1 MVHYLGADFH
11 CTAGKPLKRQSQNLY
26 AFQAIIVTL
35 LLCLTP
41 FTMARADVVKPALIE
56 ISANVNG
63 TVTLEIRAS
72 VEALL
77 TGINGRFKNTKEAP
91 NAEAYDALRVL
102 ESGQL
107 REKLRAFE
115 PQLLDAIW
123 LHADQKPVSLT
134 LQDAAIPAPGYV
146 KVPRISVLS
155 ITGELPRSAS
165 SLQLYYPAKF
175 GDSAVRVRQ
184 VDEANE
190 KWHWSEWQWI
200 RDDEVTQP
208 YSLTEVFTRRPAMQ
222 VIAEYISIGFA
233 HIIPLGLD
241 HILFILGLFLF
252 SNRLKPLLWQVT
264 MFTLAHTLTLG
275 LSMAEI
281 ISLPAR
287 VVEPL
292 IALSIAWIAVENI
305 FNRGLKRGR
314 LAVVFGFGLLHGL
327 GFASVLS
334 DFGMPNDAF
343 VTALIGFNVGVELGQ
358 VAILLA
364 GYLLLSKWFGER
376 DWYRN
381 LVVIPG
387 SLAIAATGLWWTFE
401 RLLLV

>member
-1 MVHYLGADFH
+1 MVHYLGANFH
-11 CTAGKPLKRQSQNLY
+11 SLKGQQLIHARYRNFVFLSLIAIFLLSFNLLKPAQ
-26 AFQAIIVTL
+26 
-35 LLCLTP
+35 
-41 FTMARADVVKPALIE
+41 ADVVKPALIE
-56 ISANVNG
+56 ISADVSG
-63 TVTLEIRAS
+63 TVSLELRTS

-77 TGINGRFKNTKEAP
+77 TGINARYKNTQEAP
-91 NAEAYDALRVL
+91 NAAEYDALRVL
-102 ESGQL
+102 ESLEL
-107 REKLRAFE
+107 REKLRPFE
-115 PQLLDAIW
+115 AKMLDAIW
-123 LHADQKPVSLT
+123 LHADGQPVT
-134 LQDAAIPAPGYV
+134 LRLSKVEIPAPGYV
-146 KVPRISVLS
+146 KVPRVSVLELE
-155 ITGELPRSAS
+155 GELPRTPST
-165 SLQLYYPAKF
+165 LQFFYPAKF

-184 VDEANE
+184 VNKAES

-200 RDDEVTQP
+200 RSNNPTEP
-208 YSLTEVFTRRPAMQ
+208 FSLTEVFTHRPAYQ
-222 VIAEYISIGFA
+222 VVLEYTGIGFE

-275 LSMAEI
+275 LSMADV

-305 FNRGLKRGR
+305 YDKGLKRTR
-314 LAVVFGFGLLHGL
+314 LFVVFSFGLLHGL

-334 DFGMPNDAF
+334 DFGMPDNAF
-343 VTALIGFNVGVELGQ
+343 FTALIGFNIGVELGQ

-376 DWYRN
+376 EWYRAA
-381 LVVIPG
+381 VIIPG
-387 SLAIAATGLWWTFE
+387 SLAIAATGLWWFWE
-401 RLLLV
+401 RLAF

>member
-1 MVHYLGADFH
+1 MR
-11 CTAGKPLKRQSQNLY
+11 RQSQHLY
-26 AFQAIIVTL
+26 AFQAIVTSL
-35 LLCLTP
+35 LLCLTL
-41 FTMARADVVKPALIE
+41 FTAVANADVVKPALIE
-56 ISANVNG
+56 ISADVNG

-102 ESGQL
+102 ESDKL
-107 REKLRAFE
+107 RDKLRAFE
-115 PQLLDAIW
+115 SQLLDAIW

-134 LQDAAIPAPGYV
+134 LKNASIPEPGYV
-146 KVPRISVLS
+146 KVPRISVLT
-155 ITGELPRSAS
+155 IIGELPLSAS

-184 VDEANE
+184 VDEANQ

-200 RDDEVTQP
+200 RNDEVTQP

-314 LAVVFGFGLLHGL
+314 LAVVFAFGLLHGL
-327 GFASVLS
+327 GFASVLA
-334 DFGMPNDAF
+334 DFGMPSDAF
-343 VTALIGFNVGVELGQ
+343 VTALIGFNIGVELGQ

-364 GYLLLSKWFGER
+364 GYLLLSKWFGEH
-376 DWYRN
+376 DWYRTY
-381 LVVIPG
+381 VVVPG
-387 SLAIAATGLWWTFE
+387 SLAIAAIGLWWTFE
-401 RLLLV
+401 RVVLV